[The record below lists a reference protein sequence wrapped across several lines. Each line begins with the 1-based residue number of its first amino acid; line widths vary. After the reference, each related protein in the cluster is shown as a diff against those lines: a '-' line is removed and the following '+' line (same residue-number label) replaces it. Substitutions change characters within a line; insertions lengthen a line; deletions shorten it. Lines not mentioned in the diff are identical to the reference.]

1 MPLKK
6 KRANAF
12 KEQTVLPRALLAH
25 DSDPD
30 PATPGHC
37 HRKAQSSREG
47 EQMFFTPRPL
57 MLLKALLLQALVTG
71 RVGATDLTH
80 SVLEAA

>member
-1 MPLKK
+1 MCHLKK

-25 DSDPD
+25 HSDPD
-30 PATPGHC
+30 PALQATVIEK
-37 HRKAQSSREG
+37 HRAHVREN
-47 EQMFFTPRPL
+47 MFFTPRPL

-71 RVGATDLTH
+71 HVGATDLTH